1 MSGFRSAMSPERSG
15 NVTGARRSPGTVDPT
30 GRTFRAQIHG
40 DEPAEEAT
48 HMKVDGSEG
57 FQAHVEVMCAPLGE
71 LVGAFQAL
79 RERRSF
85 LPDANSEAMR
95 ELSEQSKYAGAWG
108 DEPSALAHNLAHLQL
123 AAAEDCIEAVIA
135 LVRGPRAAVFSPIVL
150 ARAALECCG
159 RARWLAEPGIGT
171 KYRVARGMSEHLYSL
186 FELGRLPGKDEQAK
200 AAQRRL
206 LETAKELRFET
217 RSAKGQK
224 VVALEGPRPSQR
236 EAIRTVLSDDSAEGL
251 GEVLWRYSSA
261 TAHGTAWALVQ
272 SLDPVASEE

>member
-15 NVTGARRSPGTVDPT
+15 NVTGARRSPGTGDKT

-123 AAAEDCIEAVIA
+123 AAAEDCIEAVIGVDP
-135 LVRGPRAAVFSPIVL
+135 L
-150 ARAALECCG
+150 
-159 RARWLAEPGIGT
+159 RWT
-171 KYRVARGMSEHLYSL
+171 RVAPGLQHGGDVAAPSLLDRHAGATRDDELLRGLA
-186 FELGRLPGKDEQAK
+186 GA
-200 AAQRRL
+200 
-206 LETAKELRFET
+206 
-217 RSAKGQK
+217 
-224 VVALEGPRPSQR
+224 
-236 EAIRTVLSDDSAEGL
+236 GL
-251 GEVLWRYSSA
+251 GPSVFAVSS
-261 TAHGTAWALVQ
+261 T
-272 SLDPVASEE
+272 SS